1 MQNGFVKAAASGV
14 LHCAPKE
21 AQVLKVSGLS
31 KRFGGVSAISGL
43 SFELDRGEILG
54 VIGPNGA
61 GKTTLLN
68 LITGY
73 SAPNEG
79 SILFEGKELRGLAP
93 YAICRLGVA
102 RTFQVVRPF
111 AEMTVNDNVKTGALF
126 ASDKWISAQDAA
138 GRAEQALD
146 MVGLLHKKNVLGGDL
161 TIGEKKKLELA
172 RALAPQ
178 WEELEEGG
186 VG

>member
-1 MQNGFVKAAASGV
+1 M
-14 LHCAPKE
+14 
-21 AQVLKVSGLS
+21 LKVSGLS
-31 KRFGGVSAISGL
+31 KRYGDVAAISVL
-43 SFELDRGEILG
+43 SFELGRGEILG

-73 SAPNEG
+73 SVPNDG
-79 SILFEGKELRGLAP
+79 SISFEGKELRGLAP
-93 YAICRLGVA
+93 YEICRWRC

-111 AEMTVNDNVKTGALF
+111 AEMTVNDNVMTGALF

-138 GRAEQALD
+138 LRAEQALD
-146 MVGLLHKKNVLGGDL
+146 MVGLLHKKNVFGGDL

-172 RALAPQ
+172 RALDAV
-178 WEELEEGG
+178 EIATA
-186 VG
+186 